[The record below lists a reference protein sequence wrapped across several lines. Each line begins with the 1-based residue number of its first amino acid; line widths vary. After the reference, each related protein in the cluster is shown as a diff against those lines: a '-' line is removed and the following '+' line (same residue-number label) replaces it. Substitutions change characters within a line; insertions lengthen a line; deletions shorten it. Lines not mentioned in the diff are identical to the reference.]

1 MGEISR
7 RVFLKSSTAVAVAA
21 GTLSAIPVVPAVV
34 SAIETQGPADTG
46 AAESAATDIE
56 ASSGALSDGFIA
68 HVRDLS
74 SGEIGIF
81 SGTREITVL
90 DPQLAARLARAI
102 G

>member
-21 GTLSAIPVVPAVV
+21 GTLSAIPAVPAVV
-34 SAIETQGPADTG
+34 SAVETQGPADAG
-46 AAESAATDIE
+46 AAESAATDVE
-56 ASSGALSDGFIA
+56 TSGALSEGFIA